1 MDSQEFRSLMAELD
15 EYLKS
20 EKVFIKNSARFY
32 EVNEAFQIALQLFS
46 GAKVEIDDDPLQMGA
61 LILRIEWYDIVI
73 RGQEEIALF
82 SALIAKADNF
92 EIYPVGEEKLKFSLV
107 FSGALTKLPQGK

>member
-1 MDSQEFRSLMAELD
+1 MDSQEFRNLMAELD

-32 EVNEAFQIALQLFS
+32 EVNEAFQIALQLFPD
-46 GAKVEIDDDPLQMGA
+46 AKVEIADDPLQMGA
-61 LILRIEWYDIVI
+61 LILRIEWYDIII
-73 RGQEEIALF
+73 RGSEEIALF

-92 EIYPVGEEKLKFSLV
+92 EIYPAGDEKIKFSLV
-107 FSGALTKLPQGK
+107 FSGALVRLP